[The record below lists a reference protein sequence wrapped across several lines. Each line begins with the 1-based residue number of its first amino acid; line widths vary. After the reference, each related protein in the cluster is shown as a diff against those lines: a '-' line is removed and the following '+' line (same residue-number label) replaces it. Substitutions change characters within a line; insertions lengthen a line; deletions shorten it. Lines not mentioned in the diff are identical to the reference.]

1 MTEIELFSAALEI
14 STPWEIKEIVFN
26 EDTEG
31 KKCLHIKL
39 GHKRGIR
46 FEYKGEMCKI
56 HDHVSRAWRHLN
68 FFQYTC
74 YMYADV
80 PRVKTRNGEVKTVE
94 VPWAEKGS
102 SFTLMFE
109 QLVLDMFGAGM
120 SGTKCGQLMTID
132 SRVAFR
138 ICRRYVMNALAM
150 QPVDKVKQAGLDET
164 SYKKGHNYLTI
175 LTDREEKKV
184 IGIGYGKDSKALE
197 QSVLEMEIRGGD
209 RASIKSVTMD
219 MSKSYIK
226 GAVEYLPNADIIFD
240 RFHLS
245 YNLNKII
252 DKIRR
257 REQREFSD
265 LVKTKYLWLN
275 NSYNLTEEKRAR
287 VAELSSKYQ
296 DIGQAYRLKELFREV
311 FDNAKVDSRLKWLNS
326 WMKEAWTTGIKELQS
341 FVSMLKD
348 HWYGVKTYFKYLAT
362 NALSERI
369 NLKIQEIKRTA
380 KGFRN
385 LENYKVMIYF
395 HLGKL
400 NLTNPL

>member
-1 MTEIELFSAALEI
+1 MTELELFSAALEI
-14 STPWEIKEIVFN
+14 STPWEIKEIVFK

-31 KKCLHIKL
+31 KRSLHIQI
-39 GHKRGIR
+39 GHERGVK
-46 FEYKGEMCKI
+46 FAYEGALCKV
-56 HDHVSRAWRHLN
+56 HDHVSRVWRHLN

-74 YMYADV
+74 YLYAEV
-80 PRVKTRNGEVKTVE
+80 PRVKTKNGEVKTVE

-109 QLVLDMFGAGM
+109 QQVLDMFSAGM
-120 SGTKCGQLMTID
+120 SGTKCGQLLSID

-138 ICRRYVMNALAM
+138 ICRRYVINALAE
-150 QPVDKVKQAGLDET
+150 QPVANVKQAGLDET

-175 LTDREEKKV
+175 LTDREDKKV
-184 IGIGYGKDSKALE
+184 IGIGFGKDSKALE

-209 RASIKSVTMD
+209 RESIKSVTMD
-219 MSKSYIK
+219 MSTSYIK
-226 GAVEYLPNADIIFD
+226 GAVAYLPNADIIFD

-245 YNLNKII
+245 YNLNKAI

-257 REQREFSD
+257 REQKEFSG
-265 LVKTKYLWLN
+265 LAGTKYIWLN
-275 NSYNLTEEKRAR
+275 NNQNLTEEKKAR
-287 VAELSSKYQ
+287 LAELSTKYQ
-296 DIGQAYRLKELFREV
+296 SIGQAYRLKELFREV
-311 FDNAKVDSRLKWLNS
+311 FDNAKTDSRLKWLNM
-326 WMKEAWTTGIKELQS
+326 WMKEALSTGIKELQS
-341 FVSMLKD
+341 FVSMLKE
-348 HWYGVKTYFKYLAT
+348 HWYGIKTYFKYLAT

-380 KGFRN
+380 KGYRN

-400 NLTNPL
+400 KLSNPL